1 LIQRDK
7 LPHVWPTM
15 LMLPEA
21 RRDLK
26 ISGEFVTRVAKR
38 SVAKAA

>member
-1 LIQRDK
+1 
-7 LPHVWPTM
+7 M

-26 ISGEFVTRVAKR
+26 ISGEFVTRVAR
-38 SVAKAA
+38 RAVAKAD